1 MEKEEGKFQKTWEL
15 EKGRK
20 GKEGKGEEK
29 EEGVKGDEWERG
41 KGNIK
46 EGGRG
51 KWKIVGSKEKST
63 GGREEEMEPEERK
76 KVSVKK

>member
-1 MEKEEGKFQKTWEL
+1 M
-15 EKGRK
+15 
-20 GKEGKGEEK
+20 
-29 EEGVKGDEWERG
+29 KGDEWERG